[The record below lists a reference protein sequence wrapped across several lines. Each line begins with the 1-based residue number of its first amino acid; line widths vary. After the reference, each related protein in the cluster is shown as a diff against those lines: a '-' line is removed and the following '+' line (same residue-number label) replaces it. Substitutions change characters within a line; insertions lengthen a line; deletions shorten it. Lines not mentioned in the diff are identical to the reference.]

1 MRASRLVVAVLAL
14 ALLGLVPATSSASA
28 AIPTSA
34 VSVSVPSAAA
44 SVPAKARVKKITAKI
59 VTRNGGQL
67 FITGVIRPKKGPVV
81 IQKATSCNRAKGTCN
96 FKKFRKSKVNK
107 KGRYTTR
114 VYAPST
120 GSWAWR
126 AKKVTTTSEAWLT
139 CVKRPDEDCPI
150 P

>member
-1 MRASRLVVAVLAL
+1 MRASRLIVAVLAL

-34 VSVSVPSAAA
+34 VSVPRAAT
-44 SVPAKARVKKITAKI
+44 SLPARAARVKKLTAKI
-59 VTRNGGQL
+59 VTRNGDQL
-67 FITGVIRPKKGPVV
+67 FITGIIRPKKGPVV
-81 IQKATSCNRAKGTCN
+81 IQKATNCDRAKGTCN
-96 FKKFRKSKVNK
+96 FTKFRKSKINK
-107 KGRYTTR
+107 LGRYSTR

-126 AKKVTTTSEAWLT
+126 AKKAKRTSEVWLT
-139 CVKRPDEDCPI
+139 CIKRPGEKCPI